1 MTHYD
6 YRTVSLIVW
15 SAIYALATMVI
26 ELWLADRMH
35 ARGDYEGA
43 SKHMANAMDLHGQ
56 MRERRDYYD
65 RAGED

>member
-6 YRTVSLIVW
+6 YRMVSSVVW
-15 SAIYALATMVI
+15 SATFALATMVL

-35 ARGDYEGA
+35 ARGDESGA
-43 SKHMANAMDLHGQ
+43 SKHMANAMDIHGQ
-56 MRERRDYYD
+56 IRERRDRYD